1 MTGFF
6 EVISQLGGAAV
17 IVAALSAW
25 IGRLWA
31 DRILNN
37 ESTAHQQRLKE
48 LESNLRHQV
57 DTQLARLQS
66 ELSTLKEKT
75 LKAHVDKIACYS
87 FAIDGASKLLADMS
101 ATSTGVKGSSSF
113 QDAFAE
119 FDRSRIRAY
128 GHMALVAPQSVLDA
142 YDALVGYFLD
152 VNEGHEK
159 ADWVKAREL
168 ALVWINAAR
177 TDIGVDPS
185 PVSYRGTR

>member
-1 MTGFF
+1 MSAFI

-17 IVAALSAW
+17 IVAALSVW

-31 DRILNN
+31 DRILSN
-37 ESTAHQQRLKE
+37 ESAAHQQRLKE

-66 ELSTLKEKT
+66 ELGTLKEKT
-75 LKAHVDKIACYS
+75 LKAHADKIACYS
-87 FAIDGASKLLADMS
+87 FAIDGASKLLADLS
-101 ATSTGVKGSSSF
+101 ATSTGVRGAPTF
-113 QDAFAE
+113 QDSFAE

-152 VNEGHEK
+152 VNEGRQQ
-159 ADWVKAREL
+159 ANWAKAREL
-168 ALVWINAAR
+168 ALAWINAAR
-177 TDIGVDPS
+177 MDIGVDPS
-185 PVSYRGTR
+185 PVSYRGPR